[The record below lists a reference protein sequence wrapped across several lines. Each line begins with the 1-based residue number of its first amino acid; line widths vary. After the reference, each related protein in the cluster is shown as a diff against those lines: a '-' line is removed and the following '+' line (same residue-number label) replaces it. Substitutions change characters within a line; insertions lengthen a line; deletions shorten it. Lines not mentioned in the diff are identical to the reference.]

1 MKTTL
6 MATAILIMMIS
17 QAEAQEGGRGGF
29 NPEQMI
35 ERMFENDKNSDGKLS
50 SDEVTG
56 RMSTFFERLDA
67 NEDGFVTREEVQT
80 MMAGGRGGPGGGQG
94 GRGGGPGGGQGG
106 RGGGPGGP
114 GGGFGGGQGGR
125 GGGPGGPGGGFGGGQ
140 GGRGGGPGGRGGEGG
155 MSRMLTMIP
164 VIIVLDQDMNGEIS
178 AAEIKAASESLK
190 KLDVNKDGKIT
201 LEEMAPDFSRMGRG
215 GEGGRGGPGGR
226 GGGFGGGP
234 AGPGVGQGGGPGGR
248 GENGRPKRPDFGG
261 DGGPDKS

>member
-94 GRGGGPGGGQGG
+94 GRGGGP
-106 RGGGPGGP
+106 
-114 GGGFGGGQGGR
+114 GGGQGGR